1 MKRVLFM
8 GGHPR
13 MADNIKALDFKVF
26 SDQSFGAV
34 SAHSITEFFDN
45 QNIPFN
51 KALESLMNNP
61 KVKSRANLLVTFMTG
76 KSYFKSNSFRT
87 RITIILFSQYRT
99 VDFSTL
105 KIVLRHFFRVQTFLS
120 LIAFILGFLRF
131 SPIVFKRI
139 LAIGIEESELLEKLL
154 DFVDPDLLIFL
165 DNGNN
170 ELFFLL
176 SIMPKRA
183 KMIYVFYVYSW
194 DNAST
199 KCFIPD
205 RFDHVG
211 AWNHDQIDEI
221 IDISRFPKRNIFVA
235 GSLLADKSY
244 STYNN
249 VRRSSFQCGQGELLL
264 IGMFNKSNEAQYLLK
279 INEILKS
286 GKSPYKSITYRPHPQ
301 SRSNLKKAIQF
312 KLEEH
317 GITVDTSKNFNV
329 KKFDGVISLP
339 TSMILEVIVSGIPL
353 VVFAPIENQHRA
365 HPSEL
370 FNWSHFEKLK
380 SLNLFT
386 VSSNLKNLE
395 RILESGIPAQN
406 KELDV
411 KFQSIFPNFQN
422 SYELRAK
429 EEINRIFSS
438 TYD

>member
-26 SDQSFGAV
+26 SDQNFDAV

-51 KALESLMNNP
+51 EALESLMDNP
-61 KVKSRANLLVTFMTG
+61 KIKSRANLLVTFMTG

-87 RITIILFSQYRT
+87 RIRIILFSQYC
-99 VDFSTL
+99 VDDFSTL
-105 KIVLRHFFRVQTFLS
+105 KIVLRHFFRVHTFLS
-120 LIAFILGFLRF
+120 LIAFILGFLKF

-139 LAIGIEESELLEKLL
+139 LAIGVKEAELLEKLL
-154 DFVDPDLLIFL
+154 DFVHPDLLIFL

-176 SIMPKRA
+176 SIIPKRA

-205 RFDHVG
+205 KFDYVG
-211 AWNHDQIDEI
+211 AWNYDQIDEI
-221 IDISRFPKRNIFVA
+221 NDISRFPKRNIFVA

-244 STYNN
+244 CTYNN
-249 VRRSSFQCGQGELLL
+249 VRRSSFQYGQGKLLL
-264 IGMFNKSNEAQYLLK
+264 IGTFNKSNEAQYLLT

-286 GKSPYKSITYRPHPQ
+286 GKTPYKSITYRPHPQ

-317 GITVDTSKNFNV
+317 GITVDTSKNFAV

-353 VVFAPIENQHRA
+353 VVFAPIENNHRA

-370 FNWSHFEKLK
+370 FNWRHFEKLK
-380 SLNLFT
+380 SLKLFT
-386 VSSNLKNLE
+386 VSSNLNSLK
-395 RILESGIPAQN
+395 RILESGIPVQT

-422 SYELRAK
+422 SYEMRVK
-429 EEINRIFSS
+429 EVIERILSS
-438 TYD
+438 ISD